1 MLTGKASRLQSQF
14 RLTYAMILNLIRLED
29 MNVEDMMR
37 RR

>member
-1 MLTGKASRLQSQF
+1 MQSQF